1 MHNWHLKD
9 ALTSFCSALW
19 CLHAD
24 SLSVYINDII
34 FLIKDSLIC
43 LFLDS
48 ARIALDDSL
57 LNKSTLHFAL
67 EQPPLV

>member
-9 ALTSFCSALW
+9 VLTSFCSALW

-24 SLSVYINDII
+24 SLSVYINAII
-34 FLIKDSLIC
+34 FLNQRLPDMLIAQS

-48 ARIALDDSL
+48 ARIALMI
-57 LNKSTLHFAL
+57 HC
-67 EQPPLV
+67 